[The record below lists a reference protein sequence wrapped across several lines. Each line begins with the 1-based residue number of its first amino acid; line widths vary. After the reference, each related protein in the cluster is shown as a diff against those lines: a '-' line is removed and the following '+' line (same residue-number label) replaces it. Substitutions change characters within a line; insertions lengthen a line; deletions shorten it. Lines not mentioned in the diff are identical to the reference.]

1 MGTYAITGSASGM
14 GRETAHRLRGEGHA
28 VIGVDLRDADV
39 IADLSTPHGRQAAAK
54 AVLAASSG
62 KLDGA
67 VLAAGLGPGPSPD
80 RPRQIAQVN
89 YLGVVELLAAWRPAL
104 ADAERSKVVAVASNS
119 TTTVPGVPRRTVRAL
134 LAHDADKAV
143 RSVKL
148 FGKAAPTMMYAA
160 SKIAVSRWVRRHA
173 VLPEWA
179 GSGVR
184 LNALAPG
191 AVMTPLLQEQ
201 LSNPTEAKAVRSF
214 PIPVGGFGDVRH
226 MADWMCFMLSDA
238 ADFLCGSV
246 VFVDGGSDA
255 YFRADDWPKPVPAYR
270 LLGFLRRFRSGPGS
284 PNGKA
289 SPVTSGPH

>member
-14 GRETAHRLRGEGHA
+14 GRETAHRLRVAGHT
-28 VIGVDLRDADV
+28 VIGVDIKDADV
-39 IADLSTPHGRQAAAK
+39 TADLSAPHGRQEAAD
-54 AVLAASSG
+54 AVLAASGS

-67 VLAAGLGPGPSPD
+67 VLAAGLGPGPDRD

-104 ADAERSKVVAVASNS
+104 AAAERAKVVAVASNS
-119 TTTVPGVPRRTVRAL
+119 TTTVPAVPARTVRAL

-148 FGKAAPTMMYAA
+148 FGKAAPTLMYAA

-179 GSGVR
+179 GAGVR

-191 AVMTPLLQEQ
+191 AIMTPLLAEQ
-201 LSNPTEAKAVRSF
+201 LSNPTEANAVRAF
-214 PIPVGGFGDVRH
+214 PIPVGGFGEARH

-270 LLGFLRRFRSGPGS
+270 LLAFLRRFRSGPG
-284 PNGKA
+284 A
-289 SPVTSGPH
+289 SHGAPDV

>member
-14 GRETAHRLRGEGHA
+14 GRETAQRLRGEGHA
-28 VIGVDLRDADV
+28 VIGVDLKDADV
-39 IADLSTPHGRQAAAK
+39 TADLSTPHGRQEAAE

-104 ADAERSKVVAVASNS
+104 AAAERAKVVAVASNS
-119 TTTVPGVPRRTVRAL
+119 TTTVPAVPRRTVQAL
-134 LAHDADKAV
+134 LAHDVDKAV

-191 AVMTPLLQEQ
+191 AIMTPMLQEQ

-255 YFRADDWPKPVPAYR
+255 YFRADDWPKPVPAYQ
-270 LLGFLRRFRSGPGS
+270 LLGFLRRFRRGPG
-284 PNGKA
+284 A
-289 SPVTSGPH
+289 A

>member
-14 GRETAHRLRGEGHA
+14 GRETAYRLRGDGHT
-28 VIGVDLRDADV
+28 VIGVDIKDADV
-39 IADLSTPHGRQAAAK
+39 TADLSTPHGRHEAAQ
-54 AVLAASSG
+54 AVLAASAG
-62 KLDGA
+62 RLDGA

-104 ADAERSKVVAVASNS
+104 AAAERAKAVVVASNS
-119 TTTVPGVPRRTVRAL
+119 TTTVPAVPRRAVRAL
-134 LAHDADKAV
+134 LAHDADRAV

-191 AVMTPLLQEQ
+191 AIMTPLLAEQ

-214 PIPVGGFGDVRH
+214 PIPVGGFGDARH

-270 LLGFLRRFRSGPGS
+270 LLDFFRRFRSG
-284 PNGKA
+284 NGTRD
-289 SPVTSGPH
+289 V

>member
-28 VIGVDLRDADV
+28 VIGVDLKDADV
-39 IADLSTPHGRQAAAK
+39 TADLSTPHGRQEAAE

-104 ADAERSKVVAVASNS
+104 VAAERAKVVAVASNS
-119 TTTVPGVPRRTVRAL
+119 TTTVPAVPRRTVRAL

-191 AVMTPLLQEQ
+191 AIMTPMLQEQ

-226 MADWMCFMLSDA
+226 MADWMCFMLSDS

-270 LLGFLRRFRSGPGS
+270 LPGFLRRFRSGPG
-284 PNGKA
+284 A
-289 SPVTSGPH
+289 A